1 MELGK
6 LNCNIGIKK
15 AALFDNEW
23 PQIIKKSDCL
33 LKTQNYANL
42 KKNVYNLTGAPCY
55 CDK

>member
-6 LNCNIGIKK
+6 LNCNLGIKK

-23 PQIIKKSDCL
+23 PLIISKSDCL
-33 LKTQNYANL
+33 LKSQNYANL